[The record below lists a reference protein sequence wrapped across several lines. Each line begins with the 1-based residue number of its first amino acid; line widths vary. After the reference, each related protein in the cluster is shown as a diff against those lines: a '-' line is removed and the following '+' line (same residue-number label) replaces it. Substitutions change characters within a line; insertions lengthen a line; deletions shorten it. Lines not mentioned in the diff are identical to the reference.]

1 MNSESRSSGRA
12 ASGEPGQVEVLTGWG
27 RTAPTRAVVIKPAK
41 PREVPAMLRN
51 ASSRGAIARGL
62 GRSYGDAAQ
71 NGGGHVLLSER
82 LDAVI
87 DFDAEHGRITVEAG
101 ASLDSCIRIV
111 IPMGWFVPVSPGTR
125 QVTVGGAIAAD
136 IHGKNHHVDGSWGNY
151 VESLVLQTPGGTM
164 EAGPETAPEVFWATV
179 AGMGLTGFVTQATI
193 QLLQVHTS
201 SIRMDTERAGDLDDL
216 LDRMSTHDHLY
227 RYSVAWIDCFSRGS
241 ALGRAVLTR
250 GNHAEVS
257 DLATRHRAHPL
268 AYAPRRQL
276 PAPRLPGAMV
286 LSAALPAFNEVWFRK
301 APKHEEGRIV
311 SIPSYFHPLD
321 GIADWNRMYG
331 RRGFVQY
338 QFVVPYGREDVVR
351 LAIESLRDAGTP
363 AFLAVFKR
371 FGEGNPGYISFPI
384 PGWTLALDLP
394 AGNPALAPALD
405 RLDEAVAEAG
415 GRVYLA
421 KDSRMKPQMLNAMYP
436 RLPEWRRVQATLD
449 PDARLQSDLSRR
461 LRLTGDG
468 AEE

>member
-1 MNSESRSSGRA
+1 
-12 ASGEPGQVEVLTGWG
+12 
-27 RTAPTRAVVIKPAK
+27 
-41 PREVPAMLRN
+41 MLRQ
-51 ASSRGAIARGL
+51 APSRGAIARGL

-87 DFDAEHGRITVEAG
+87 DLDAEHGRITVEAG

-111 IPMGWFVPVSPGTR
+111 IPKGWFVPVSPGTR

-136 IHGKNHHVDGSWGNY
+136 IHGKNHHGDGSWGNY
-151 VESLVLQTPGGTM
+151 VESLVLQTPGGTID
-164 EAGPETAPEVFWATV
+164 AGPETAPDVFWATLG
-179 AGMGLTGFVTQATI
+179 GMGLTGFVTRATI
-193 QLLQVHTS
+193 QLLRVHTS
-201 SIRMDTERAGDLDDL
+201 SISMDTERAGDLDDL
-216 LDRMSTHDHLY
+216 LDRMSARDHFY

-241 ALGRAVLTR
+241 AFGRAVLTR

-257 DLATRHRAHPL
+257 DLPTRHRADPL
-268 AYAPRRQL
+268 AYAPRRPF
-276 PAPRLPGAMV
+276 PAPGRLPGASV

-311 SIPSYFHPLD
+311 SIPGYFHPLD
-321 GIADWNRMYG
+321 GVSDWNRMYG
-331 RRGFVQY
+331 RRGFLQY

-394 AGNPALAPALD
+394 AANPALAPALD

-421 KDSRMKPQMLNAMYP
+421 KDSRMKPEMMSAGLLMLVA
-436 RLPEWRRVQATLD
+436 AGTLV
-449 PDARLQSDLSRR
+449 LSH
-461 LRLTGDG
+461 LRSPVLT
-468 AEE
+468 AA